1 MELMLEMGD
10 RVDIQIHHPIN
21 PEGPRIFH
29 AQVMNMDSEFY
40 YISAPEIRGIEYP
53 VRIGQKADLSF
64 YRDEGIYYL
73 TVAFVKKIQDENA
86 ALYQISIIS
95 QLRRTQRREHHRFKC
110 EMTGM
115 LKSLVSEKSCE
126 IIIKDISA
134 GGVSA
139 ISPQPFYLDE
149 RTECQLFFDEDVAS
163 VSARIVRTTRIGK
176 EKRYRLGLQ
185 FENVCEEKQDQIIAF
200 ISRKQEELSDQKNF

>member
-1 MELMLEMGD
+1 
-10 RVDIQIHHPIN
+10 
-21 PEGPRIFH
+21 
-29 AQVMNMDSEFY
+29 MNRDSEFY

-95 QLRRTQRREHHRFKC
+95 QLRRTQRREYHRFKC

-134 GGVSA
+134 GGISA

-149 RTECQLFFDEDVAS
+149 RTECQLFFDKDVAS

-185 FENVCEEKQDQIIAF
+185 FENVCEEKQNQIIAF
-200 ISRKQEELSDQKNF
+200 ISRKQEELSDQKSF

>member
-1 MELMLEMGD
+1 MDLMLEMGD

-21 PEGPRIFH
+21 PQGPKIFH
-29 AQVMNMDSEFY
+29 AQVMNVDSEFY
-40 YISAPEIRGIEYP
+40 YISVPEIRGIEYP

-73 TVAFVKKIQDENA
+73 TIAFIKKVQDGNTE
-86 ALYQISIIS
+86 LYQISIIS
-95 QLRRTQRREHHRFKC
+95 QLRRTQRREYYRFKY

-115 LKSLVSEKSCE
+115 LKSLESEKFCE

-139 ISPQPFYLDE
+139 LSPQPFYLDE
-149 RTECQLFFDEDVAS
+149 RTECQLHLEEDVAS
-163 VSARIVRTTRIGK
+163 VPARIVRTSRIGK

-185 FENVCEEKQDQIIAF
+185 FQNVCEETENQIIAF
-200 ISRKQEELSDQKNF
+200 ISRKQEELNNLK